1 MTDSYRILIVDDD
14 LDILANLSDILSELG
29 YEIITAASGQEAL
42 EKLSEDESGGAQR
55 DHRSFRG
62 RS

>member
-29 YEIITAASGQEAL
+29 YEIVTAASGQEAL
-42 EKLSEDESGGAQR
+42 
-55 DHRSFRG
+55 
-62 RS
+62 